1 MKIIVGLGN
10 PGFTYR
16 RTRHNLGFMVAKLV
30 AEQRGIRFHR
40 GRWKCAFGE
49 GSIGK
54 EEVVLIRPLT
64 FMNASGECVAAVV
77 KHYQGD
83 LPAGPSGTLRD
94 PIGVQK
100 GRQAGLS
107 DLLVVCDDVALD
119 LGRLRVRRAGSAG
132 GHKGISSLI
141 HSLHSQ
147 EFARLRLGVGQPPE
161 GRDMMSYVLAPFR
174 RGEWPTVH
182 EMLDRAAQA
191 VETWVY
197 YGAEEAMNRYNA
209 LE

>member
-30 AEQRGIRFHR
+30 TEQRGIRFHR
-40 GRWKCAFGE
+40 GRWKCALGE

-54 EEVVLIRPLT
+54 EEVVLVRPLT
-64 FMNASGECVAAVV
+64 FMNASGECVAAVM
-77 KHYQGD
+77 KHYQRD
-83 LPAGPSGTLRD
+83 LP
-94 PIGVQK
+94 
-100 GRQAGLS
+100 

-132 GHKGISSLI
+132 GHKGISSII

-147 EFARLRLGVGQPPE
+147 EFARLRLGVGEPPE

-174 RGEWPTVH
+174 RNEWPTVH

-197 YGAEEAMNRYNA
+197 YGAEEAMNRFNQPGQGGP
-209 LE
+209 L